1 MERARGGGGHPATSQ
16 RGATMVEWAILV
28 TLLAIVCVLAILV
41 VGNR

>member
-1 MERARGGGGHPATSQ
+1 MRLAIGGGGHRRTGEAGT
-16 RGATMVEWAILV
+16 TLVEWAILV